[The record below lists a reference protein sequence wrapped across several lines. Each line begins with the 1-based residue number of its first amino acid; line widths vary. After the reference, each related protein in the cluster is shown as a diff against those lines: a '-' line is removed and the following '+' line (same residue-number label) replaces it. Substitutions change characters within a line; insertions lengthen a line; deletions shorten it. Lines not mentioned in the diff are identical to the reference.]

1 MDYIQLDGGRGNRQ
15 VKPRRQ
21 DYPLWGIEDP
31 RREWNGHSLYRGGQ
45 RDPLMRYIIA
55 PSDRAK
61 VLNMG
66 FTVLDALLSI
76 AVAAFML
83 LMIHA
88 VGVGIDGYL
97 DLYGM

>member
-1 MDYIQLDGGRGNRQ
+1 
-15 VKPRRQ
+15 
-21 DYPLWGIEDP
+21 
-31 RREWNGHSLYRGGQ
+31 
-45 RDPLMRYIIA
+45 MRYIIA

-76 AVAAFML
+76 AVAAFL
-83 LMIHA
+83 LLLVYA

-97 DLYGM
+97 EVMGW